1 MDQFVWAAKNI
12 HKIDRR
18 KCREWAENNFSL
30 EHIAPM
36 YEEYFSS
43 LLPIFTGKGFYE
55 INDKRKDLDWM
66 KREYPSSK

>member
-1 MDQFVWAAKNI
+1 
-12 HKIDRR
+12 
-18 KCREWAENNFSL
+18 L

-36 YEEYFSS
+36 YEEYFTS

-55 INDKRKDLDWM
+55 VNEKRKDLDWM